1 MLAAPGESFQR
12 HKKMPDPR
20 SGWFVTT
27 INAVREL
34 MEQRLEKHSLDPET
48 ERELQMAL
56 EEIQVMWE
64 ELQGQADLLS
74 LEHRRYQEFFE
85 FAPDAYAITD
95 TGSNVREANRSL
107 ADLLR
112 AVRSEML
119 GRPLSRY
126 IAEPE
131 QAVFLSNMIGATH
144 NAEASPRSW
153 RSRLQP
159 AEGPAIDA
167 LISVRA
173 IPLRRSGVA
182 GLCWLFRP
190 D

>member
-1 MLAAPGESFQR
+1 
-12 HKKMPDPR
+12 MPDPR
-20 SGWFVTT
+20 AGWFLTT

-34 MEQRLEKHSLDPET
+34 MVQRLEKHSLEPDA
-48 ERELQMAL
+48 EREMQMAL
-56 EEIQVMWE
+56 EEIEVMWE
-64 ELQGQADLLS
+64 ELLGQADLLS
-74 LEHRRYQEFFE
+74 REHRRYEEFFE

-95 TGSNVREANRSL
+95 PGSNVREVNRSL
-107 ADLLR
+107 TDLLR
-112 AVRSEML
+112 AVRADML
-119 GRPLSRY
+119 GKPLSRF

-131 QAVFLSNMIGATH
+131 RAIFFANMIGATQH
-144 NAEASPRSW
+144 PDRKLLTW

-159 AEGPAIDA
+159 VNAPAIDA

-173 IPLRRSGVA
+173 MPLRKSGVA

>member
-1 MLAAPGESFQR
+1 
-12 HKKMPDPR
+12 MPDPR
-20 SGWFVTT
+20 TGWFLTT

-34 MEQRLEKHSLDPET
+34 MVQRLEKHSLDPEA

-95 TGSNVREANRSL
+95 TGGNVREANRSL
-107 ADLLR
+107 TDLLHVAR
-112 AVRSEML
+112 ADMES
-119 GRPLSRY
+119 RPLSRY
-126 IAEPE
+126 IVEPE
-131 QAVFLSNMIGATH
+131 RAVFFSNMIGASH
-144 NAEASPRSW
+144 NPDSKPRSW

-173 IPLRRSGVA
+173 MPLHRSGVA

>member
-1 MLAAPGESFQR
+1 
-12 HKKMPDPR
+12 MPDPR
-20 SGWFVTT
+20 SGWFLTT

-34 MEQRLEKHSLDPET
+34 MVQRLEKHSLDPEA
-48 ERELQMAL
+48 EREMQMAL
-56 EEIQVMWE
+56 EVIEVMWE

-74 LEHRRYQEFFE
+74 REHRRYQEFFD

-95 TGSNVREANRSL
+95 AGSNVREVNRSL
-107 ADLLR
+107 TDLLR
-112 AVRSEML
+112 VVRADML
-119 GRPLSRY
+119 SKPLSRY

-131 QAVFLSNMIGATH
+131 RAVFFSNMIGATH
-144 NAEASPRSW
+144 NPDPKPLSW

-159 AEGPAIDA
+159 TAGPAIDA
-167 LISVRA
+167 MISVRA
-173 IPLRRSGVA
+173 MPLRRSGVA

>member
-1 MLAAPGESFQR
+1 
-12 HKKMPDPR
+12 MPDPR
-20 SGWFVTT
+20 AGWFLTT

-34 MEQRLEKHSLDPET
+34 MVQRLEKHSLDQET
-48 ERELQMAL
+48 EREMQMAL
-56 EEIQVMWE
+56 EEIEVMWE
-64 ELQGQADLLS
+64 ELQGQADLLTR
-74 LEHRRYQEFFE
+74 EHRRYQEFFE

-95 TGSNVREANRSL
+95 TGNNVREVNRSL
-107 ADLLR
+107 TDLLR
-112 AVRSEML
+112 VVRADML

-131 QAVFLSNMIGATH
+131 RAAFFSNMIGASH
-144 NAEASPRSW
+144 NPDPKPFSW

-159 AEGPAIDA
+159 AEGPALDV

-173 IPLRRSGVA
+173 MPLRKSGVA